1 MPGGYIFYDIVINL
15 YWNEEE
21 KQKSG
26 VIDSYFTIIEYKNLL
41 LYKGSIQNFTWKKAN
56 HESLD
61 ALYPHHYVEN
71 KSWENTCLSC

>member
-41 LYKGSIQNFTWKKAN
+41 LYKGSIQNFTWI
-56 HESLD
+56 
-61 ALYPHHYVEN
+61 
-71 KSWENTCLSC
+71 